1 MASLIHE
8 TPDAN
13 VLLTLPM
20 EAGAALEIV
29 GLLER
34 AEKEAVLAHEW
45 ALATRM
51 RVYSTTILK
60 IYNASGGGPL

>member
-1 MASLIHE
+1 MANLVHE

-13 VLLTLPM
+13 VLLPLFM
-20 EAGAALEIV
+20 EAGAALEII

-45 ALATRM
+45 DLATRM
-51 RVYSTTILK
+51 RVYATRILK
-60 IYNASGGGPL
+60 TYNSSGGGPL

>member
-13 VLLTLPM
+13 VMLPLFM
-20 EAGAALEIV
+20 EAGAALEII

-45 ALATRM
+45 DLATRM
-51 RVYSTTILK
+51 RVYSTKILK

>member
-1 MASLIHE
+1 MAGLIHE

-13 VLLTLPM
+13 VMLPLFF
-20 EAGAALEIV
+20 EAGAALEIL

-45 ALATRM
+45 DLATRM
-51 RVYSTTILK
+51 RVYATKILK
-60 IYNASGGGPL
+60 TYNSSGGGPL